1 MRKPNVRARG
11 APLAPLG
18 SPRQHALEHQPY
30 LDSQTYSPTYRTPEK
45 MSDDHDDHSSPIKT
59 PKQLITVVVL
69 AFVVPIAMIVLL
81 VNYVTG
87 GKHGEDPA
95 GVTLEAK
102 AVNDRIAPVAAY
114 NLKDP
119 NAPKV
124 YLTGEQLFTQVCA
137 ACHATGAAG
146 APKLGD
152 NAAWGPRIGQGLD
165 GLFNSVANGK
175 GAMPKRA
182 GTLPDDVSDY
192 ELKLG
197 IVYMVDKS
205 GGTLTPPAAPPAS
218 APATTVAAAPAAATG
233 AAPMAPVVIPPP
245 AAAAAAPAT
254 ADAGKALFESTCQVC
269 HGAGIAGSPKF
280 GDKAA
285 WAPRIATGLPA
296 LYQSAL
302 KGKGA
307 MPPRGTA
314 PATVSDDQIKAAVQY
329 MVNAAK

>member
-1 MRKPNVRARG
+1 
-11 APLAPLG
+11 
-18 SPRQHALEHQPY
+18 
-30 LDSQTYSPTYRTPEK
+30 

-69 AFVVPIAMIVLL
+69 AFAVPIAMIVLL

-87 GKHGEDPA
+87 GKHGEEVA
-95 GVTLEAK
+95 GVTIQEK
-102 AVNDRIAPVAAY
+102 SVNDRIAPVAAY

-119 NAPKV
+119 GAPKV
-124 YLTGEQLFTQVCA
+124 YLTGEQLFNQVCA

-146 APKLGD
+146 APKVGD
-152 NAAWGPRIGQGLD
+152 NAAWSARLGQGLE
-165 GLFNSVANGK
+165 GLFASVSKGK
-175 GAMPKRA
+175 GAMPPRA

-192 ELKLG
+192 ELHRA
-197 IVYMVDKS
+197 IVYMTNRS
-205 GGTLTPPAAPPAS
+205 GGNLQQPAPPAA
-218 APATTVAAAPAAATG
+218 APAAVAAAAPAAPAAATP
-233 AAPMAPVVIPPP
+233 AVVIPP
-245 AAAAAAPAT
+245 AAATAAAAPAT

-269 HGAGIAGSPKF
+269 HGAGVAGAPKF

-296 LYQSAL
+296 LYASVL

-314 PATVSDDQIKAAVQY
+314 ASATDDQIKAAVQY
-329 MVNAAK
+329 MVSAAK